1 MMDELL
7 ATPPLSSS
15 VRGFPPRRRLE
26 PLPEEED
33 ADSPTQ
39 TPVPV
44 IEKETPS
51 PEQVSHSYQGTHTP
65 IAPGVQLHVRL

>member
-1 MMDELL
+1 VGDDDTELMMDELL

-15 VRGFPPRRRLE
+15 VRGFPSRRRLE

-33 ADSPTQ
+33 MDSPTL
-39 TPVPV
+39 TAAPV

-51 PEQVSHSYQGTHTP
+51 PEQVSHSSQDTNSLG
-65 IAPGVQLHVRL
+65 A